1 MIKVNKKDIL
11 NTYYNVIS
19 IGYCSLQY
27 LLKCNDSKM
36 HTCGTYGW
44 NANVYHINNNT
55 CIVTG
60 YRPFGNIYPKYEITK
75 KYEGKAREIYCNNEL
90 KWSQKEKKLEKLLD
104 KFIKEV
110 INNESRD

>member
-11 NTYYNVIS
+11 DSYSNVIS

-27 LLKCNDSKM
+27 LLKCKDTRLY
-36 HTCGTYGW
+36 TCGVYGW
-44 NANVYHINNNT
+44 NANIYHINNST

-60 YRPFGNIYPKYEITK
+60 YRPFGNIYPKYDIIK
-75 KYEGKAREIYCNNEL
+75 KYEDKARKLYLGDNAWQEKN
-90 KWSQKEKKLEKLLD
+90 KKLEKLLD

-110 INNESRD
+110 IENDIKK

>member
-11 NTYYNVIS
+11 DSYSNVIS

-27 LLKCNDSKM
+27 LLKCKDSKM
-36 HTCGTYGW
+36 YTCGAYGW
-44 NANVYHINNNT
+44 NAGIYHISNST

-60 YRPFGNIYPKYEITK
+60 YRPFGNIYPKHELIK
-75 KYEGKAREIYCNNEL
+75 KYEDKAREIYHNDEL

-104 KFIKEV
+104 KFISEV
-110 INNESRD
+110 L